1 MRLSM
6 VCCCRYSCWLGSIYL
21 AMIRGVFIFNTTGE
35 VRLLR
40 CYEPLKEEQQQ
51 RVVRELF
58 SLLSKRPDGVCN
70 FLEGG
75 CLSEWNEEVKV
86 VYRHYATLYF
96 VFVVDQQESE
106 LGIVDLIQV
115 FVESLDKYFGHVCEL
130 HLIFH
135 TDKVHYILDEIVM
148 GGMVVETNSSEI
160 LTSVTE
166 MDKLEKE
173 TKGAAIKS

>member
-1 MRLSM
+1 
-6 VCCCRYSCWLGSIYL
+6 
-21 AMIRGVFIFNTTGE
+21 MIRGVFIFNTTGE

-135 TDKVHYILDEIVM
+135 TDKVGRAAVTKWKEIQLYHKRCY
-148 GGMVVETNSSEI
+148 GI
-160 LTSVTE
+160 RISVTGTLYFGR
-166 MDKLEKE
+166 DCNGWDGCGNQQLRDLDV
-173 TKGAAIKS
+173 GDGNG